1 MYSTPNNT
9 TSQAFD
15 FYSFDCCQS
24 PSSSPTQ
31 DREVRNKL
39 SIRSFPIL
47 CRLPNSHTETES
59 KQTQPT
65 SDVNFIPMEKL
76 NQFLLNDPG
85 WLVWWQHAFGKDP
98 SCRRRR
104 RQSVRGSLELLL
116 GFYSFRSSSEQKLT
130 TSGSRGI
137 QAGRPRQANGHLK
150 QLNFTPMSVKATFF
164 ACRSIEWQQN
174 WSPVF
179 LGAEGSARSL
189 FIRKL
194 SASQQILQWHWL
206 WRSRIVT
213 KYDCEQASEFQH
225 FEFSLACWDLT
236 DDANGRHY
244 ENRSICSNSQ

>member
-39 SIRSFPIL
+39 SIRSFRIL
-47 CRLPNSHTETES
+47 CRLPNSHIKTES

-85 WLVWWQHAFGKDP
+85 WYGGSMPSERIPPVVVGVLNSAPGK
-98 SCRRRR
+98 
-104 RQSVRGSLELLL
+104 EILL

-137 QAGRPRQANGHLK
+137 RAGQPRQANGHLK
-150 QLNFTPMSVKATFF
+150 QLNFTPMPVKAAFF
-164 ACRSIEWQQN
+164 ACRSIE
-174 WSPVF
+174 
-179 LGAEGSARSL
+179 
-189 FIRKL
+189 
-194 SASQQILQWHWL
+194 
-206 WRSRIVT
+206 
-213 KYDCEQASEFQH
+213 
-225 FEFSLACWDLT
+225 
-236 DDANGRHY
+236 
-244 ENRSICSNSQ
+244 